1 MFNYIFNYTEQKD
14 LYYIGHSMGTTSLF
28 VLLSAKPEYNI
39 KIKMAICLGPAA
51 VWMKITP
58 TFNEFLKRFP
68 IAKVN
73 TKICDFLLQTV
84 IFKIQSKIKQL
95 FIFIT

>member
-1 MFNYIFNYTEQKD
+1 MFNYIFNYTKQKD

-28 VLLSAKPEYNI
+28 VLLSTKPEYNI
-39 KIKMAICLGPAA
+39 KIKMAICLAPVA

-58 TFNEFLKRFP
+58 TFNEIINSFP

-84 IFKIQSKIKQL
+84 VFKIQSKIKQ

>member
-1 MFNYIFNYTEQKD
+1 
-14 LYYIGHSMGTTSLF
+14 MGTTSLF
-28 VLLSAKPEYNI
+28 ALLSTKPEYNM

-51 VWMKITP
+51 VWTKITP
-58 TFNEFLKRFP
+58 TFHKILNKFP

-84 IFKIQSKIKQL
+84 MFKIQSKIKQL

>member
-28 VLLSAKPEYNI
+28 VLLSTKPEYNI
-39 KIKMAICLGPAA
+39 KIKMAICLAPVA

-58 TFNEFLKRFP
+58 IVNIIRNTYP

-73 TKICDFLLQTV
+73 TKICHFLLQTV
-84 IFKIQSKIKQL
+84 VFKIQSKIKQL

>member
-1 MFNYIFNYTEQKD
+1 MFDYIFNYTEQKD

-28 VLLSAKPEYNI
+28 VLLSTKPEYNI

-51 VWMKITP
+51 VWKKITP
-58 TFNEFLKRFP
+58 IINEMLNIYP

-73 TKICDFLLQTV
+73 IKICNFLLQTV
-84 IFKIQSKIKQL
+84 MFKIQSKIKQL